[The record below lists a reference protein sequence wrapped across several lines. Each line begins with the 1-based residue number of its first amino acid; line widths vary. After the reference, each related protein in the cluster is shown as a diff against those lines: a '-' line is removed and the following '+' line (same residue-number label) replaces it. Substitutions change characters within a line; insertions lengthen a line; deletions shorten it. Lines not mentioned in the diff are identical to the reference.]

1 MLAKII
7 SYSVRNPLIVLI
19 GAALLIGSGWY
30 SMTKIPLDAVPDI
43 TSNQVQIVTQSP
55 SLSAEEVEQFIT
67 YPLELT
73 VQNLPG
79 VEEVR
84 SISKFGLSILTVVFE
99 EDVEDLQAR
108 QLVSE
113 QLDIAKQEIPTS
125 LGVPEMM
132 PITTGLGEI
141 YQYVVRVSPSAT
153 QYSATELRTIQ
164 DWIIKRQLGGIP
176 GIIEISSFGGF
187 VKQYEVIP
195 IPSALSRYGVS
206 LEELGRMI
214 QESNHSAG
222 GSYYSANNQSFFVRA
237 DGRLSDIAELKSMP
251 LRLVHHQNP
260 VLLSD
265 LARVQTGN
273 AVRFGAM
280 TMDGLGEVV
289 GGITLM
295 LKGENAHAT
304 VAEVRQRVAQVQKS
318 LPEGVYIEPYLDRS
332 ALVDRTTSTVAKNL
346 IEGGLIVIL
355 VLVLLLGNLRAG
367 LIVASVIP
375 LAMLFAIT
383 LMNYFGVS
391 ANLMSLGAID
401 FGIVVDGAVIVT
413 EHILAVLS
421 LQHLGK
427 RLSRDQFQNVIAQSS
442 VEMIKSAVFGVLII
456 LVVFLPI
463 VSLVGIEGKMFR
475 PMAQTVSFALIG
487 ALLLSITYVPAMMA
501 LFMKKEGTEEPK
513 YSRYLVGMLVRRFE
527 PTLRWSLK
535 NTRLVLGLTAV
546 LFLVSVWK
554 FTTMGSE
561 FIPKLDEGDLAV
573 QLQLPTGTSLEESI
587 ATSSKTEKIL
597 LESFP
602 QIKHVVSKIGTAE
615 VPTDPMSI
623 EQADIMIIMQPDLHL
638 GGEEKLALIEQM
650 SQTLADQIPY
660 ASFEFTQPI
669 ELRFNELISGAK
681 SDIAVKLFGADFQVL
696 SSFADQMVPII
707 DQVEGAVDVKREQTD
722 GLNQRQIVYDRS
734 AMANLGVSVAS
745 ANRVV
750 ESAFAGMP
758 VSTLYEGD
766 RKFDIVIRFD
776 GSFRKQPDLNS
787 LFVSNVQG
795 ELVAMGAFAKLVYQQ
810 GPSLISRE
818 NGQRR
823 IVVGANVRGRDI
835 ASVVA
840 DIQSGLDALDLPAG
854 YFIQYGGDF
863 QQLQH
868 AQARLAIAVPV
879 SLLAIFILLVITFGD
894 VRLASIV
901 FITVPM
907 STIGGV
913 AALALRGMPFSISAG
928 IGFIALFGVAVLN
941 GIVMVNILRK
951 YNGEGPKRM
960 IELAVQRL
968 RPVVITAAVAA
979 LGFVPMAISTGAGAE
994 VQKPLATVVIGGLVT
1009 AALLTLVVL
1018 PVVYYRFG
1026 QFSSKVAKSL
1036 VVGLLLLPAF
1046 SNAQSIETKTLD
1058 QALQV
1063 LQEHGLG
1070 EQRAELAL
1078 EKVRALN
1085 KTQWNAPVQAS
1096 MQRGEINGDF
1106 QSDYWLQFEWMLPS
1120 LTAMPSLRA
1129 LQRAK
1134 LAQAEQQGTYI
1145 KSVEEYR
1152 LRQQWHRLQMHESIL
1167 TQFELKYQEAQALS
1181 ELVRARAEQGILPQ
1195 RDVLQW
1201 SVWTEELH
1209 HELKKWHK
1217 ATDESR
1223 ALVNVLLGWE
1233 AGQNWK
1239 SDVPVALVPASPL
1252 VDPTASLLLLQQ
1264 HATLK
1269 VERSALSLQKNS
1281 WLPEVGVGAFSQRL
1295 EGVGGF
1301 TGISLSTTIPIAP
1314 NVYTGGVQR
1323 RKLELQEAEVNFE
1336 QALREWK
1343 NHVQVMQRDLE
1354 RWNHESH
1361 HTDLG
1366 EKPKYWEVY
1375 SAGGLDLQGL
1385 WQTMS
1390 AYYDYNILM
1399 EEHFFERQRLV
1410 EEWNFYH
1417 KTK

>member
-141 YQYVVRVSPSAT
+141 YQYVVRVSPSAA

-304 VAEVRQRVAQVQKS
+304 VTEVRQRVAQVQKS

-413 EHILAVLS
+413 EHVLAVLS

-427 RLSRDQFQNVIAQSS
+427 RLSKDQFQNVIAQSS

-513 YSRYLVGMLVRRFE
+513 YSSYLVGMLVRRFE

-535 NTRLVLGLTAV
+535 NTRLVLGLTVV

-573 QLQLPTGTSLEESI
+573 QLQLPTGTS
-587 ATSSKTEKIL
+587 
-597 LESFP
+597 
-602 QIKHVVSKIGTAE
+602 
-615 VPTDPMSI
+615 
-623 EQADIMIIMQPDLHL
+623 
-638 GGEEKLALIEQM
+638 
-650 SQTLADQIPY
+650 
-660 ASFEFTQPI
+660 
-669 ELRFNELISGAK
+669 
-681 SDIAVKLFGADFQVL
+681 
-696 SSFADQMVPII
+696 PII
-707 DQVEGAVDVKREQTD
+707 T
-722 GLNQRQIVYDRS
+722 
-734 AMANLGVSVAS
+734 
-745 ANRVV
+745 
-750 ESAFAGMP
+750 
-758 VSTLYEGD
+758 
-766 RKFDIVIRFD
+766 
-776 GSFRKQPDLNS
+776 
-787 LFVSNVQG
+787 
-795 ELVAMGAFAKLVYQQ
+795 
-810 GPSLISRE
+810 
-818 NGQRR
+818 
-823 IVVGANVRGRDI
+823 
-835 ASVVA
+835 SVV
-840 DIQSGLDALDLPAG
+840 
-854 YFIQYGGDF
+854 
-863 QQLQH
+863 
-868 AQARLAIAVPV
+868 
-879 SLLAIFILLVITFGD
+879 
-894 VRLASIV
+894 
-901 FITVPM
+901 
-907 STIGGV
+907 
-913 AALALRGMPFSISAG
+913 
-928 IGFIALFGVAVLN
+928 
-941 GIVMVNILRK
+941 
-951 YNGEGPKRM
+951 
-960 IELAVQRL
+960 
-968 RPVVITAAVAA
+968 
-979 LGFVPMAISTGAGAE
+979 
-994 VQKPLATVVIGGLVT
+994 
-1009 AALLTLVVL
+1009 
-1018 PVVYYRFG
+1018 
-1026 QFSSKVAKSL
+1026 
-1036 VVGLLLLPAF
+1036 
-1046 SNAQSIETKTLD
+1046 
-1058 QALQV
+1058 
-1063 LQEHGLG
+1063 
-1070 EQRAELAL
+1070 
-1078 EKVRALN
+1078 
-1085 KTQWNAPVQAS
+1085 
-1096 MQRGEINGDF
+1096 
-1106 QSDYWLQFEWMLPS
+1106 
-1120 LTAMPSLRA
+1120 
-1129 LQRAK
+1129 
-1134 LAQAEQQGTYI
+1134 
-1145 KSVEEYR
+1145 
-1152 LRQQWHRLQMHESIL
+1152 
-1167 TQFELKYQEAQALS
+1167 
-1181 ELVRARAEQGILPQ
+1181 
-1195 RDVLQW
+1195 
-1201 SVWTEELH
+1201 
-1209 HELKKWHK
+1209 
-1217 ATDESR
+1217 
-1223 ALVNVLLGWE
+1223 
-1233 AGQNWK
+1233 
-1239 SDVPVALVPASPL
+1239 
-1252 VDPTASLLLLQQ
+1252 
-1264 HATLK
+1264 
-1269 VERSALSLQKNS
+1269 
-1281 WLPEVGVGAFSQRL
+1281 
-1295 EGVGGF
+1295 
-1301 TGISLSTTIPIAP
+1301 
-1314 NVYTGGVQR
+1314 
-1323 RKLELQEAEVNFE
+1323 
-1336 QALREWK
+1336 
-1343 NHVQVMQRDLE
+1343 
-1354 RWNHESH
+1354 
-1361 HTDLG
+1361 
-1366 EKPKYWEVY
+1366 
-1375 SAGGLDLQGL
+1375 
-1385 WQTMS
+1385 
-1390 AYYDYNILM
+1390 
-1399 EEHFFERQRLV
+1399 
-1410 EEWNFYH
+1410 
-1417 KTK
+1417 